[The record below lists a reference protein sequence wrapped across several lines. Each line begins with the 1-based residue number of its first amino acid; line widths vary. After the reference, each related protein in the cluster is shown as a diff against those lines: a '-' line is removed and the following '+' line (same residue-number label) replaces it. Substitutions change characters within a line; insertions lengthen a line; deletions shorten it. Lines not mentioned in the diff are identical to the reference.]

1 MFGHAPRPRGA
12 ADRLY
17 NICAAGGGPGFCR
30 ASHREKQ
37 RKMHVPGDLEIAQ
50 NAPMKPVEEIA
61 GALGVCPDELE
72 PYGKYTGKIDLK
84 ILERLKGSPD
94 GKFITVTAITPTPL
108 GEGKT
113 VTTLGLGQ
121 AFAKIGRKAVNCIR
135 QPSKGPTFGI
145 KGGACGGGYSQVL
158 PMENINLHFTGDI
171 HAVETAH
178 NLFNAALDAHILH
191 GNKLNID
198 PLNVNLKRCVDLSD
212 RALRQIVVGIGGKEN
227 GYPRETGYDI
237 TVASET
243 AAVHA
248 LTTGVADLR
257 ARLGRMVCAFTYD
270 GMPVTAEDLKVA
282 GAMTV
287 LMKDSIKPNLCQTLE
302 HTPVIVHGFP
312 FANVAH
318 GNNSVL
324 ADMVGLKLADYV
336 VTESGFGADCGAEK
350 LVNVVFRQSG
360 LKLDASVITCT
371 VRALK
376 MHGGAFELKPGKK
389 YDRAL
394 AEKENMPAL
403 EKGCENLR
411 VHIENMKSFG
421 IPVVVT
427 VNRFSS
433 DREHEIDYIVKYALD
448 RGAFEACS
456 IDPWAQGGAG
466 CTKAAEAL
474 VRACDEPNN
483 FRFLYPDDASIK
495 EKIETIARSIY
506 RARGVEYSPL
516 AEKKIKLYTKLGYD
530 RLAVNMAKT
539 HLSISHDPNLK
550 GAPSGYII
558 PVKDVRASVGAG
570 FLYPLLGDMR
580 TMPGLPSAPAFH
592 SIDID
597 EKGKIVGL
605 F

>member
-1 MFGHAPRPRGA
+1 MSV
-12 ADRLY
+12 
-17 NICAAGGGPGFCR
+17 
-30 ASHREKQ
+30 AS
-37 RKMHVPGDLEIAQ
+37 DLEIAQ
-50 NAPMKPVEEIA
+50 KASIKPIEEIA
-61 GALGVCPDELE
+61 ATLDIRDEELE
-72 PYGKYTGKIDLK
+72 PYGKYAAKIDLAL
-84 ILERLKGSPD
+84 LERLKHKPD
-94 GKFITVTAITPTPL
+94 GKFITVTAVTPTPL

-121 AFAKIGRKAVNCIR
+121 AFAKIGAKAINCIR
-135 QPSKGPTFGI
+135 EPSKGPTFGI
-145 KGGACGGGYSQVL
+145 KGGACGGGYSQVI

-191 GNKLNID
+191 GNNLDLD
-198 PLNVNLKRCVDLSD
+198 PLNINLRRCVDVSD
-212 RALRQIVVGIGGKEN
+212 RALRQVIVGIGGKEN

-248 LTTGVADLR
+248 LTTGLKDLR
-257 ARLGRMVCAFTYD
+257 KRLGRMVCGFTYD
-270 GMPVTAEDLKVA
+270 GAPVTAEDLKVA
-282 GAMTV
+282 GAMAV

-324 ADMVGLKLADYV
+324 ANMAGLKLADYV

-350 LVNVVFRQSG
+350 LVNIVCRQSG
-360 LKLDASVITCT
+360 LKLDAAVVTCT

-376 MHGGAFELKPGKK
+376 MHGGAFDLKPGRK
-389 YDRAL
+389 YDRTL

-427 VNRFSS
+427 VNRFTA
-433 DREHEIDYIVKYALD
+433 DRDSEVDFIVKYAQEH
-448 RGAFEACS
+448 GAFAACP
-456 IDPWAQGGAG
+456 IDPWAKGGEG
-466 CTKAAEAL
+466 CTEAAGA
-474 VRACDEPNN
+474 VIKACDEPND
-483 FRFLYPDDASIK
+483 FKLLYPDDISIK
-495 EKIETIARSIY
+495 EKIETVARNIY
-506 RARGVEYSPL
+506 RAGGVEYSPL
-516 AEKKIKLYTKLGYD
+516 AEKKIKLYTKLGFD
-530 RLAVNMAKT
+530 RLAINMAKT

-550 GAPSGYII
+550 GAPKGYII
-558 PVKDVRASVGAG
+558 PVKDIRASAGAG

-580 TMPGLPSAPAFH
+580 TMPGLPSTPAFH
-592 SIDID
+592 PVDID
-597 EKGKIVGL
+597 EEGRTLGL